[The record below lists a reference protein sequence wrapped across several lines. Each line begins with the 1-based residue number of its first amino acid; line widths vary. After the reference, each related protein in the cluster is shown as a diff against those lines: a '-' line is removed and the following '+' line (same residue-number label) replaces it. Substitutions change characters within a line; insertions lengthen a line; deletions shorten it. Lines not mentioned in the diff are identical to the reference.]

1 MKLKN
6 NTGVALFVYNRPSH
20 FRRVLIAL
28 ENYKIE
34 ELNVFLDGPKNN
46 KDKILQKEIKLTL
59 KRNKYNKSINFKVNY
74 SNKNKGLAKSIMQG
88 LDKLSKRY
96 ENILILEDDC
106 VPRKELF
113 YFINKK
119 IKLLR
124 NKNYAAI
131 CGYQLPEIHKKSK
144 KKIDTL
150 ILKYFVS
157 WGWCVKSSYWKE
169 YRKQYKFFKKNKIKD
184 VLIKKINKLILNKN
198 NVWTIDFIK
207 FNNLQKKKYI
217 FPSMSL
223 IKNIGFD
230 GSGVNSKVT
239 DKLNSIY
246 ANSKKITN
254 KNIFNS
260 FYVNLQKKILE
271 KRIRYFF

>member
-59 KRNKYNKSINFKVNY
+59 KKNKYNKAINFKVNY
-74 SNKNKGLAKSIMQG
+74 SSKNKGLAKSITQG
-88 LDKLSKRY
+88 LDKLSKKY

-119 IKLLR
+119 INLLK

-131 CGYQLPEIHKKSK
+131 CGFQLPEIHKKNK
-144 KKIDTL
+144 NKIDTL
-150 ILKYFVS
+150 ILKYFIS
-157 WGWCVKSSYWKE
+157 WGWCVKSSYWRK
-169 YRKQYKFFKKNKIKD
+169 YRKSYKILKKNKVKD
-184 VLIKKINKLILNKN
+184 VLIKKISKLISNKN

-207 FNNLQKKKYI
+207 FNSLEKKKYV

-230 GSGVNSKVT
+230 GTGVNSKVT
-239 DKLNSIY
+239 DKFNSLY
-246 ANSKKITN
+246 TFSKKITDQ
-254 KNIFNS
+254 NIFSS
-260 FYVNLQKKILE
+260 FYVNLQKKILTDSI
-271 KRIRYFF
+271 KYFF